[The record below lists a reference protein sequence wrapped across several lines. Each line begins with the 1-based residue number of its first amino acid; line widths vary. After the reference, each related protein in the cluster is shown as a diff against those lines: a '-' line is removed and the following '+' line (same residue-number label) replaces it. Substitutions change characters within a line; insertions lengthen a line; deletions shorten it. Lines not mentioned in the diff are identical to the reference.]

1 MKSLNCGVSCT
12 GLYADLA
19 FSEDTFLKTEKIPFS
34 ATVFGNTKVTIKREE
49 AEQGKERE
57 KLLQL
62 LGKYTTYKKEF
73 VKQLKF
79 DPKSAN
85 LSKFIRLFCQV
96 LQ

>member
-85 LSKFIRLFCQV
+85 LSKFQCLFCQV